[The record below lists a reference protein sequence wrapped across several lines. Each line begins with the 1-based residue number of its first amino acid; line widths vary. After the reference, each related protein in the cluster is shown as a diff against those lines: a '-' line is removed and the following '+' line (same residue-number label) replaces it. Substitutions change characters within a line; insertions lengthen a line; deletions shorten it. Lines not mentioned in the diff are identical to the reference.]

1 MLTLKIAISLVAL
14 AILTGHI
21 IWPSLSIDAISLG
34 LLVVALLPWASSLIE
49 SAKFPGGW
57 EIKFRDLKKA
67 SDKIES
73 AQGAWFKK
81 EGVEVLEVADYIKDV
96 QVLVSADANL
106 ALVALRI
113 EIEKRLRTLAARHG
127 IKESLPLT
135 RLFRELY
142 RQEILTE
149 SVFGSLE
156 QIVNAG
162 NRAAHGAS
170 VEPSVQQWAL
180 DSGTQIIA
188 ALDAV
193 LAKPEG

>member
-1 MLTLKIAISLVAL
+1 MLALKIAVSLVAL
-14 AILTGHI
+14 AILGGHV
-21 IWPSLSIDAISLG
+21 IWPSLRIDAISLG
-34 LLVVALLPWASSLIE
+34 LLIVALLPWASSLIE

-81 EGVEVLEVADYIKDV
+81 GVEVLQPKEWVNDA
-96 QVLVSADANL
+96 QVLVAADANL

-113 EIEKRLRTLAARHG
+113 EIEKRLRALAARHG
-127 IKESLPLT
+127 IKDSMPLT
-135 RLFRELY
+135 RLFRKLY
-142 RQEILTE
+142 RREILTE

-156 QIVNAG
+156 EIVNAG

-170 VEPSVQQWAL
+170 VEPSVQEWAL
-180 DSGTQIIA
+180 DSGAQIIA
-188 ALDAV
+188 ALHAV
-193 LAKPEG
+193 LGKVEG